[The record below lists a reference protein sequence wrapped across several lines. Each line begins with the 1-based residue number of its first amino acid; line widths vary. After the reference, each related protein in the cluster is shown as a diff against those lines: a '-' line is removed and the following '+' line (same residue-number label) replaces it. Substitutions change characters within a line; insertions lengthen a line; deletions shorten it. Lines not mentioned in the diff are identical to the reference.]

1 MKRTSKRIIAI
12 TLAMV
17 ITISLMVTGLSAV
30 SAAVR
35 VPYAPTGVFTQNSG
49 TGFNITWRAA
59 ANATGYKVY
68 YKTAESDWEFKE
80 TNTNSVNLEDLEYGT
95 LYYIQVQSIGANGVN
110 GGFAKV
116 SSMTHV
122 RPTRLISTAYN
133 TNASITVGWEP
144 ADGANGYAIAKY
156 HEGKFVN
163 YFYTADTTYTDT
175 TTVAGT
181 RYAYQ
186 IKPYFSNGKSAAYG
200 PWSNIK
206 TLTTLY
212 RPTVDEN
219 TVFSTVEN
227 MNINWNYIQGVTN
240 YRLAFMREGD
250 TAWNFRTTSKTYY
263 NIPYPTQGAKYFI
276 QVQPT
281 NAKFSG
287 QWSVV
292 YTHHIEPLGVPAITG
307 IETTYDKITFNWD
320 AVKEAK
326 VYDIAF
332 RRTVDDEG
340 VWHHKSTSDT
350 SISVNNPT
358 PETTYTVKV
367 RALCGKVAG
376 EYSETSDSD
385 IPVLGVPTIT
395 GINSTYEKMTVNWSK
410 VDDATGY
417 EIAFKRTTD
426 ADTAWNIRQTT
437 SPSYIVNEP
446 TPAATYTVKVRALY
460 NAVKSNE
467 SAASTHKINPLGVP
481 TITDINSTVEKL
493 NIAWNKADGAKSYDI
508 AFRRTNIDAEGVWHH
523 KTSTD
528 TTLTVDN
535 PTQGATYQV
544 KVRAVRNNNYGEYSE
559 ISTNDI
565 PVLGVPQ
572 NVDITSTIKWIS
584 INWNKADNATAYR
597 IAIKRSTDQ
606 KWTYYTTTDTSYVYE
621 NPVKGATY
629 YIQVQALCGTVKG
642 NYTKYNTQ
650 VIPEKDPYEGLTY
663 YEAGET
669 VKVTHPAETELV
681 WVVDEA
687 AHDEIKTE
695 VKSVYHYRICQ
706 CPDCGAVMDGWTAEQ
721 IREHD
726 LVFHGIGIYWNG
738 QTFLSYPDHLPYS
751 KPKSG
756 YVNEPVDTILHVS
769 EKGHYEVKV
778 IKEAWEEDVT
788 IAQSGWYKTVTH
800 PAETTQAKVID
811 KAAYYYEEPV
821 YEYVYKQLCWG
832 CDADVGV
839 MDDKETLDHATMHHN
854 KGEISGYR
862 KVKLQIKTGTNTI
875 NVPEISH
882 TETVVLNEAWT
893 ENVFVF
899 EK

>member
-17 ITISLMVTGLSAV
+17 ITLSLMVTGLSAV

-35 VPYAPTGVFTQNSG
+35 VPFAPTGVFTQNSG

-144 ADGANGYAIAKY
+144 ADGANGYAIAKKRPTDKGY
-156 HEGKFVN
+156 T
-163 YFYTADTTYTDT
+163 YYYTADTTFTDT
-175 TTVAGT
+175 KVQGGT
-181 RYAYQ
+181 IYYYQ
-186 IKPYFSNGKSAAYG
+186 IRPYYTNGKSAAYG
-200 PWSNIK
+200 PWSNTK

-212 RPTVDEN
+212 RPTVN
-219 TVFSTVEN
+219 NVNSTVEN
-227 MNINWNYIQGVTN
+227 MNINWNSIFCAESYKI
-240 YRLAFMREGD
+240 AFMREGD
-250 TAWNFRTTSKTYY
+250 TAWNIRTTTKTYY

-281 NAKFSG
+281 NGRLAG
-287 QWSVV
+287 QWSEV
-292 YTHHIEPLGVPAITG
+292 YTQDVEPLGVPAITG

-326 VYDIAF
+326 AYDIAF
-332 RRTVDDEG
+332 RRTVDGEG
-340 VWHHKSTSDT
+340 VWHHKYTSDT
-350 SISVNNPT
+350 TLSVNNPT

-544 KVRAVRNNNYGEYSE
+544 KVRAVRGNNEGDYSE

-629 YIQVQALCGTVKG
+629 YIQVQALCGAVAGTF
-642 NYTKYNTQ
+642 TKVNTQ
-650 VIPEKDPYEGLTY
+650 IIPEKDPYEGLTY

-687 AHDEIKTE
+687 AHDETKTE

-706 CPDCGAVMDGWTAEQ
+706 ACGAVGDGWTAEE
-721 IREHD
+721 IKNHD
-726 LVFHGIGIYWNG
+726 WLVHGIEPGTSIRPFG
-738 QTFLSYPDHLPYS
+738 

-756 YVNEPVDTILHVS
+756 YVDEPVDTILHVS

-821 YEYVYKQLCWG
+821 YEYVYKDLCWG
-832 CDADVGV
+832 CDT
-839 MDDKETLDHATMHHN
+839 EITMSLLESNHMLEHHN
-854 KGEISGYR
+854 RGEISGYR
-862 KVKLQIKTGTNTI
+862 QVKLKIQTGTKRYD
-875 NVPEISH
+875 VPEVSH
-882 TETVVLNEAWT
+882 TETVTLKQAYNELA
-893 ENVFVF
+893 FVTD
-899 EK
+899 K

>member
-1 MKRTSKRIIAI
+1 MKKTMKRLLAI
-12 TLAMV
+12 MLTLVMV
-17 ITISLMVTGLSAV
+17 LSLTVTGITAV
-30 SAAVR
+30 SAVASVAVPAN
-35 VPYAPTGVFTQNSG
+35 VSIQNSG

-133 TNASITVGWEP
+133 TNTSITVGWEP

-263 NIPYPTQGAKYFI
+263 NIPYPTQGANYYI

-326 VYDIAF
+326 AYDIAF
-332 RRTVDDEG
+332 RRTVDGEG

-350 SISVNNPT
+350 TLSVNNPT
-358 PETTYTVKV
+358 PDTTYTVKV

-385 IPVLGVPTIT
+385 IPVLGVPAIT

-410 VDDATGY
+410 VADATGY

-467 SAASTHKINPLGVP
+467 SVASSHKINPLGVP

-493 NIAWNKADGAKSYDI
+493 NINWDKADGAKAYKI
-508 AFRRTNIDAEGVWHH
+508 AFKRTTDADTKWNYRTV
-523 KTSTD
+523 TSQSYV
-528 TTLTVDN
+528 VDK

-544 KVRAVRNNNYGEYSE
+544 KVRAVRGNNEGDYSE
-559 ISTNDI
+559 VSTNDI

-584 INWNKADNATAYR
+584 INWNKAENATEYR

-606 KWTYYTTTDTSYVYE
+606 KWTYYITTDTSYVYE

-629 YIQVQALCGTVKG
+629 YIQVQALCGAVEG

-687 AHDEIKTE
+687 AHDETKTE

-706 CPDCGAVMDGWTAEQ
+706 ACGAVGDGWTAEE
-721 IREHD
+721 IKNHD
-726 LVFHGIGIYWNG
+726 WLVHGIEPGTSIRPFG
-738 QTFLSYPDHLPYS
+738 

-882 TETVVLNEAWT
+882 TETVVTKQTYNEL
-893 ENVFVF
+893 VFVLD
-899 EK
+899 K

>member
-30 SAAVR
+30 SAAGI

-80 TNTNSVNLEDLEYGT
+80 TNTTSVNLEDLEYGT

-144 ADGANGYAIAKY
+144 ADGANGYAIAKKRPTDKGY
-156 HEGKFVN
+156 T
-163 YFYTADTTYTDT
+163 YYYTADTTFTDT
-175 TTVAGT
+175 KVEGGT
-181 RYAYQ
+181 IYYYQ
-186 IKPYFSNGKSAAYG
+186 IRPYYTNGKSAAYG
-200 PWSNIK
+200 PWSNTK

-212 RPTVDEN
+212 RPTVN
-219 TVFSTVEN
+219 NVNSTVEN
-227 MNINWNYIQGVTN
+227 MNINWNSIFCAESYKI
-240 YRLAFMREGD
+240 AFMREGD

-281 NAKFSG
+281 NGRLAG
-287 QWSVV
+287 QWSEV
-292 YTHHIEPLGVPAITG
+292 YTQDVEPLGVPAITG

-326 VYDIAF
+326 AYDIAF
-332 RRTVDDEG
+332 RRTVDGEG
-340 VWHHKSTSDT
+340 VWHHKYTSDT
-350 SISVNNPT
+350 TLSVNNPT
-358 PETTYTVKV
+358 PETKYTVKV
-367 RALCGKVAG
+367 RALCGQVSG

-385 IPVLGVPTIT
+385 IPVLGVPAIT

-410 VDDATGY
+410 VAHTTGY
-417 EIAFKRTTD
+417 EISFKRTTD

-460 NAVKSNE
+460 NAVKGNE
-467 SAASTHKINPLGVP
+467 SVTSTQKINPLGIP
-481 TITDINSTVEKL
+481 KITGINSTVEKL
-493 NIAWNKADGAKSYDI
+493 NINWSKADGAKAYDI

-528 TTLTVDN
+528 TTITVDK

-559 ISTNDI
+559 VSTNDI

-584 INWNKADNATAYR
+584 INWNKADNASAYK
-597 IAIKRSTDQ
+597 IAIKRSTD
-606 KWTYYTTTDTSYVYE
+606 KAWTYYTTTDTSYVYE

-629 YIQVQALCGTVKG
+629 YIQVQALCGAVAG
-642 NYTKYNTQ
+642 NFTKVNTQ
-650 VIPEKDPYEGLTY
+650 IIPEKDPYEGLTY
-663 YEAGET
+663 HEAGET

-687 AHDEIKTE
+687 AHDETKTE

-706 CPDCGAVMDGWTAEQ
+706 ACGAVGDGWTAEQ

-726 LVFHGIGIYWNG
+726 LVFHGIGVYWNG
-738 QTFLSYPDHLPYS
+738 ETFLRYPINLPYS

-778 IKEAWEEDVT
+778 IKEAWVEDVT

-800 PAETTQAKVID
+800 PAETAQAKVID

-821 YEYVYKQLCWG
+821 YEMQYKHLCWG
-832 CDADVGV
+832 CDAIMNGLTSEEKGAHE
-839 MDDKETLDHATMHHN
+839 MAHHLN
-854 KGEISGYR
+854 GEISGYR
-862 KVKLQIKTGTNTI
+862 YVGRMVQIDSKKI
-875 NVPEISH
+875 EVPEQTH
-882 TETVVLNEAWT
+882 FETVTTKNAWT
-893 ENVFVF
+893 ELVFVTAQ
-899 EK
+899 

>member
-1 MKRTSKRIIAI
+1 MKKTGEKFLAVI
-12 TLAMV
+12 LAMTM
-17 ITISLMVTGLSAV
+17 ILSLTIAGISVSAV
-30 SAAVR
+30 SVLN
-35 VPYAPTGVFTQNSG
+35 APANIRTQNSG
-49 TGFNITWRAA
+49 TGFYIAWNKAA
-59 ANATGYKVY
+59 GAAKYRVY
-68 YKTAESDWEFKE
+68 YKTAESGWEYKD
-80 TNTNSVNLEDLEYGT
+80 TSTNSISLTDLEYGK
-95 LYYIQVQSIGANGVN
+95 LYYIQVQSIANN
-110 GGFAKV
+110 GTGKFAKV

-122 RPTRLISTAYN
+122 RGTVLRSAVYN
-133 TNASITVGWEP
+133 SNGSVTLNWDK
-144 ADGANGYAIAKY
+144 ADGANGYAVAKIKANDNKY
-156 HEGKFVN
+156 T
-163 YFYTADTTYTDT
+163 YFYTDNTTLTYNDIT
-175 TTVAGT
+175 AGT
-181 RYAYQ
+181 VYYFQ
-186 IKPYFSNGKSAAYG
+186 IRPYYTNGKSAAYA
-200 PWSNIK
+200 PWSNTK
-206 TLTTLY
+206 SLTTLFK
-212 RPTVDEN
+212 PTVTN
-219 TVFSTVEN
+219 INSTVEN
-227 MNINWNYIQGVTN
+227 MNINWNKIGGVKSYQLAYKRSTDKAWN
-240 YRLAFMREGD
+240 YRI
-250 TAWNFRTTSKTYY
+250 TTSNYY
-263 NIPYPTQGAKYFI
+263 NVKTPTQGATYYI
-276 QVQPT
+276 QVRAI
-281 NAKFSG
+281 NDNLSSS
-287 QWSVV
+287 WSEVA
-292 YTHHIEPLGVPAITG
+292 ERIT
-307 IETTYDKITFNWD
+307 
-320 AVKEAK
+320 
-326 VYDIAF
+326 
-332 RRTVDDEG
+332 
-340 VWHHKSTSDT
+340 
-350 SISVNNPT
+350 
-358 PETTYTVKV
+358 
-367 RALCGKVAG
+367 
-376 EYSETSDSD
+376 
-385 IPVLGVPTIT
+385 PVLGTPTIT
-395 GINSTYEKMTVNWSK
+395 GIDSTYEKMTVNWSK

-493 NIAWNKADGAKSYDI
+493 NINWNKADGAKSYDI

-544 KVRAVRNNNYGEYSE
+544 KVRAVRGNNEGDYSE
-559 ISTNDI
+559 VSTNDI

-629 YIQVQALCGTVKG
+629 YIQVQALCGAVAGTF
-642 NYTKYNTQ
+642 TKVNTQ
-650 VIPEKDPYEGLTY
+650 IIPEKDPYEGLTY

-687 AHDEIKTE
+687 AHDETKTE

-706 CPDCGAVMDGWTAEQ
+706 ACGAVGDGWTAEE
-721 IREHD
+721 IKNHD
-726 LVFHGIGIYWNG
+726 WLVHGIEPGTSIRPFG
-738 QTFLSYPDHLPYS
+738 

-756 YVNEPVDTILHVS
+756 YVDEPVDTILHVS

-800 PAETTQAKVID
+800 PAETAQAKVID

-821 YEYVYKQLCWG
+821 YEMQYKHLCWG
-832 CDADVGV
+832 CDAIMNGLTSEEKGAHE
-839 MDDKETLDHATMHHN
+839 MAHHLN
-854 KGEISGYR
+854 GEISGYR
-862 KVKLQIKTGTNTI
+862 YVGRKVQIDSKKI
-875 NVPEISH
+875 EVPEQTH
-882 TETVVLNEAWT
+882 FETVTTKNAWY
-893 ENVFVF
+893 ELVFVTA
-899 EK
+899 K